1 MENKDVTNLPILI
14 LVPAHTDIIPGT
26 TRKPGARGSQ
36 VELVKE
42 EQEEER
48 ACKDISPPDNDWS
61 SRSIFE
67 KRQRG
72 RPKGSKRAEENCS
85 CSNCASWRK
94 TGLRSGAHDCAQCG
108 KVFHVW
114 GHYKAHMMNHGR
126 MRPHCCTEC
135 SKSFVRLEDLRR
147 HFVTHGDFKFKCHK
161 CGKQFFRDDHL
172 KKHKKCERY
181 NIKANNPFGIKREKI
196 INQN

>member
-1 MENKDVTNLPILI
+1 MENKDVSNFPILI
-14 LVPAHTDIIPGT
+14 LVPAHTDTPT
-26 TRKPGARGSQ
+26 C
-36 VELVKE
+36 KE
-42 EQEEER
+42 QSKEQQEQR
-48 ACKDISPPDNDWS
+48 ACKDNSAPDNEWPTKD
-61 SRSIFE
+61 IFE

-85 CSNCASWRK
+85 CSNCGSWRK
-94 TGLRSGAHDCAQCG
+94 TGLRSGAHNCAQCG
-108 KVFHVW
+108 KVFPVW

-172 KKHKKCERY
+172 KKHKKCAKS
-181 NIKANNPFGIKREKI
+181 NTKANYPFGIKRETI
-196 INQN
+196 IDQN

>member
-1 MENKDVTNLPILI
+1 MDVINFPILI
-14 LVPAHTDIIPGT
+14 LVPAHTNIT
-26 TRKPGARGSQ
+26 TCKPGAGGSQ
-36 VELVKE
+36 TEFVKE
-42 EQEEER
+42 EQQEER

-94 TGLRSGAHDCAQCG
+94 TGLCSGAHDCAQCG
-108 KVFHVW
+108 KVFRVW

-172 KKHKKCERY
+172 KKHKKCERS
-181 NIKANNPFGIKREKI
+181 NIKANILLV
-196 INQN
+196 